1 MKCFSRSKIVTFP
14 SGSKALVIKLSVNS
28 VQFNSIQ
35 FNMSSR
41 KSVSKSV
48 VQMPSCS
55 FCKEAHVG
63 FEFIQGKKIIKCP
76 TLLNA
81 VCPYCRGKGHTMK
94 NCEIKQRDD
103 ANIARGAKE
112 RERERKRIE
121 FEESQ
126 QKSKQNSVKNTSA
139 KSRSVFSALEESSS
153 DEESVPVQS
162 PIQKETKKSY
172 KDMAATIKEEPAPI
186 VEEEVKEELAAP
198 VVPKKKSILERLREP
213 MPAKAP
219 APALKK
225 DKEAIRLKRKEVIA
239 KYKAEGKQIPW
250 AIYDEYN
257 TDSDSEDESD

>member
-1 MKCFSRSKIVTFP
+1 MSYRK
-14 SGSKALVIKLSVNS
+14 SV
-28 VQFNSIQ
+28 
-35 FNMSSR
+35 
-41 KSVSKSV
+41 SVSKSV

-63 FEFIQGKKIIKCP
+63 FEFIKGKKIIKCP
-76 TLLNA
+76 TLLSA
-81 VCPYCRGKGHTMK
+81 VCPYCRDKGHTMK
-94 NCEIKQRDD
+94 NCEAKQRDD
-103 ANIARGAKE
+103 AQLSRRQKE
-112 RERERKRIE
+112 EDRERKRIE

-126 QKSKQNSVKNTSA
+126 QKSKQISVKNTSA

-153 DEESVPVQS
+153 DEESTPAPV
-162 PIQKETKKSY
+162 IKKETKKSY

-186 VEEEVKEELAAP
+186 IEEEVKEELSVPLA
-198 VVPKKKSILERLREP
+198 PKKKSILERLREP

-219 APALKK
+219 APAPKK
-225 DKEAIRLKRKEVIA
+225 DKEAIRLARKEVIA

>member
-1 MKCFSRSKIVTFP
+1 
-14 SGSKALVIKLSVNS
+14 
-28 VQFNSIQ
+28 
-35 FNMSSR
+35 MSYR

-48 VQMPSCS
+48 VQIPSCS

-63 FEFIQGKKIIKCP
+63 FEYIQGKKIIKCP
-76 TLLNA
+76 TLLSA

-94 NCEIKQRDD
+94 NCEAKQRDD
-103 ANIARGAKE
+103 AYLARRQKE
-112 RERERKRIE
+112 EDRERKRIE
-121 FEESQ
+121 FEENQ
-126 QKSKQNSVKNTSA
+126 KKSKNISVKNTSA

-153 DEESVPVQS
+153 DEESAPVQA

-172 KDMAATIKEEPAPI
+172 KDMAATIKEEAAPI
-186 VEEEVKEELAAP
+186 VEEEIKEELAAP

-219 APALKK
+219 APASKK

>member
-1 MKCFSRSKIVTFP
+1 MNKLITFP
-14 SGSKALVIKLSVNS
+14 SGSQSARLKLSVQFKMSYRKS
-28 VQFNSIQ
+28 V
-35 FNMSSR
+35 
-41 KSVSKSV
+41 SVSKSV

-94 NCEIKQRDD
+94 NCELKQRDD
-103 ANIARGAKE
+103 ANIARGGKE

-126 QKSKQNSVKNTSA
+126 KKSKQISVKNTSA

-153 DEESVPVQS
+153 DEESTPAPV
-162 PIQKETKKSY
+162 IKKETKKSY
-172 KDMAATIKEEPAPI
+172 SEMAATVKEEPAPI
-186 VEEEVKEELAAP
+186 VEEEIKEELAAP

-213 MPAKAP
+213 MPAPAAKAP
-219 APALKK
+219 APKK
-225 DKEAIRLKRKEVIA
+225 DKEAIRLARKELIA
-239 KYKAEGKQIPW
+239 KYKAQGKQVPW

>member
-1 MKCFSRSKIVTFP
+1 
-14 SGSKALVIKLSVNS
+14 
-28 VQFNSIQ
+28 
-35 FNMSSR
+35 
-41 KSVSKSV
+41 
-48 VQMPSCS
+48 MPSCS

-94 NCEIKQRDD
+94 NCELKQRDD
-103 ANIARGAKE
+103 AHLSRRQKE
-112 RERERKRIE
+112 EERERKRIE
-121 FEESQ
+121 FEENQ
-126 QKSKQNSVKNTSA
+126 KKSKNISVKNTSA

-153 DEESVPVQS
+153 DEETSTPA

-186 VEEEVKEELAAP
+186 IEEEVKEELAAP
-198 VVPKKKSILERLREP
+198 IVPKKKSILERLREP
-213 MPAKAP
+213 MPVKAP
-219 APALKK
+219 APAPKK

-239 KYKAEGKQIPW
+239 KYKAEGKQVPW

-257 TDSDSEDESD
+257 TDSDSDDECA

>member
-1 MKCFSRSKIVTFP
+1 MKSISSNKLITFP
-14 SGSKALVIKLSVNS
+14 SGSQSARLKLSV
-28 VQFNSIQ
+28 QFK
-35 FNMSSR
+35 MSSR
-41 KSVSKSV
+41 KSVSVSKSV

-63 FEFIQGKKIIKCP
+63 FEFIKGKKIIKCP

-94 NCEIKQRDD
+94 NCELKQRDD
-103 ANIARGAKE
+103 ANIARGGKE
-112 RERERKRIE
+112 REKERKRLE

-126 QKSKQNSVKNTSA
+126 QKSKQISVKNTSA

-153 DEESVPVQS
+153 DEETVPVPKKS
-162 PIQKETKKSY
+162 TKKSY
-172 KDMAATIKEEPAPI
+172 SEMAATVKEEPEPV

-198 VVPKKKSILERLREP
+198 VAPKKKSILERLREP
-213 MPAKAP
+213 MPAPVAKAP
-219 APALKK
+219 APAPKK
-225 DKEAIRLKRKEVIA
+225 DKEAIRLARKEVVA
-239 KYKAEGKQIPW
+239 KYKAEGKQVPW

>member
-1 MKCFSRSKIVTFP
+1 
-14 SGSKALVIKLSVNS
+14 
-28 VQFNSIQ
+28 
-35 FNMSSR
+35 MSSR

-48 VQMPSCS
+48 VQIPSCS

-63 FEFIQGKKIIKCP
+63 FEYIQGKKIIKCP
-76 TLLNA
+76 TLLSA

-94 NCEIKQRDD
+94 NCEAKQRDD
-103 ANIARGAKE
+103 AYLARRQKE
-112 RERERKRIE
+112 EDRERKRIE
-121 FEESQ
+121 FEENQ
-126 QKSKQNSVKNTSA
+126 KKSKNISVKNTSA

-153 DEESVPVQS
+153 DEESAPVQA

-198 VVPKKKSILERLREP
+198 IQPKKKSILERLREP

-219 APALKK
+219 APASKK